1 MKIILSYY
9 PWRLF
14 SPKNNKCATFLLEI
28 VIPRS
33 QNNEEKLN
41 VTSALRHAK
50 SQWGNKNELFFRLSF
65 WIAGCW
71 KCATN
76 RARVNIS
83 AWMLFSNSYSWES
96 KNSAQT
102 TLVVDVLELVWWAL
116 HTSWSELWR
125 CMKKRSWHGVYFTN
139 KGKYRNVLLANMRV
153 KLQNVTFAS
162 EHVRELSAF
171 GVGRQKQETVH
182 LRDKTEVSYQVLKQN
197 IRKIWTK
204 RSNQNFLLRKPR
216 TRLKSSTRPRVLNN
230 WFLRSWS
237 TPVFHVSALTC
248 GVYESEQNPVNQ
260 DLACCLSVEFYA
272 YILGSHIRE
281 NSCALLVKR
290 TNGTTGMKRRFD
302 KDKNFKL
309 FTICS
314 KMVTGLCQNIFMSF
328 TSDCTY
334 QIRFVNYLHRLKI
347 PEKSKWYKRHS
358 SVRYV
363 LFCRSTCNFGAN
375 QENKL
380 FYNITVS

>member
-83 AWMLFSNSYSWES
+83 DWMLFSNSYSWES

-102 TLVVDVLELVWWAL
+102 TLVVDVLGLVWWAL

-125 CMKKRSWHGVYFTN
+125 CMKKRSWHVVYFTSIKVN
-139 KGKYRNVLLANMRV
+139 TEMFFWQIWELSCRMLPSLVN
-153 KLQNVTFAS
+153 TCAS
-162 EHVRELSAF
+162 CRLSAF

-182 LRDKTEVSYQVLKQN
+182 LWDKTEVSYQVLKQN

-204 RSNQNFLLRKPR
+204 RRNQNILLRKPR

-230 WFLRSWS
+230 WILRSWS

-358 SVRYV
+358 SMRYV

-375 QENKL
+375 Q
-380 FYNITVS
+380 

>member
-1 MKIILSYY
+1 MRIEE
-9 PWRLF
+9 F
-14 SPKNNKCATFLLEI
+14 SPNQVSRWCVRTCMM
-28 VIPRS
+28 S
-33 QNNEEKLN
+33 
-41 VTSALRHAK
+41 SAY
-50 SQWGNKNELFFRLSF
+50 EL
-65 WIAGCW
+65 
-71 KCATN
+71 K
-76 RARVNIS
+76 
-83 AWMLFSNSYSWES
+83 
-96 KNSAQT
+96 
-102 TLVVDVLELVWWAL
+102 WAL
-116 HTSWSELWR
+116 KMYEETFMAWCIL
-125 CMKKRSWHGVYFTN
+125 YFN
-139 KGKYRNVLLANMRV
+139 KGKYRDVLLANMRV

-182 LRDKTEVSYQVLKQN
+182 LWDKTEVSYQVLKQN

-204 RSNQNFLLRKPR
+204 RSNQNILFRKPR

-230 WFLRSWS
+230 WILRSWS

-260 DLACCLSVEFYA
+260 DLACCLSVEFYV
-272 YILGSHIRE
+272 YILGSHISE

-290 TNGTTGMKRRFD
+290 TNGTTGMKKRFD

-347 PEKSKWYKRHS
+347 PEKSKWYIRHS
-358 SVRYV
+358 SGRYV

>member
-1 MKIILSYY
+1 MRIEE
-9 PWRLF
+9 F
-14 SPKNNKCATFLLEI
+14 SPNHVSRRCVRACMM
-28 VIPRS
+28 S
-33 QNNEEKLN
+33 
-41 VTSALRHAK
+41 SAY
-50 SQWGNKNELFFRLSF
+50 EL
-65 WIAGCW
+65 
-71 KCATN
+71 K
-76 RARVNIS
+76 
-83 AWMLFSNSYSWES
+83 
-96 KNSAQT
+96 
-102 TLVVDVLELVWWAL
+102 WAL
-116 HTSWSELWR
+116 KMYEETFMAWCIL
-125 CMKKRSWHGVYFTN
+125 YFN

-153 KLQNVTFAS
+153 KLPNVTFAS
-162 EHVRELSAF
+162 EHVRE
-171 GVGRQKQETVH
+171 
-182 LRDKTEVSYQVLKQN
+182 
-197 IRKIWTK
+197 
-204 RSNQNFLLRKPR
+204 LRKPR

-230 WFLRSWS
+230 WILRCWS

-272 YILGSHIRE
+272 YILGSLIRE

-309 FTICS
+309 FTICN

-375 QENKL
+375 Q
-380 FYNITVS
+380 